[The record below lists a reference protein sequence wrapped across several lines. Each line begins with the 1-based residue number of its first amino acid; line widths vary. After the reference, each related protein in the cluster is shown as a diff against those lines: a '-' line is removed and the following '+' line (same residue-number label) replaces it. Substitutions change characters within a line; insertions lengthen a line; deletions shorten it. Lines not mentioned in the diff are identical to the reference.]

1 MFDENLCNE
10 RHVNIDKKLD
20 SIESKLDLVIK
31 HDAQI
36 KTFWQ
41 CFSAFLVIVGLVIG
55 VLKLLT

>member
-36 KTFWQ
+36 TTFWQ
-41 CFSAFLVIVGLVIG
+41 CFSAFLVIVGIVIG